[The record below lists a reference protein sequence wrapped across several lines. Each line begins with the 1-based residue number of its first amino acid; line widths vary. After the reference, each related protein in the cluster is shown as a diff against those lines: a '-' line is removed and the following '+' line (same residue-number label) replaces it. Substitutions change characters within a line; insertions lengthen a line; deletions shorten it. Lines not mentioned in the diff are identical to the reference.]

1 MEEKRIHTTILIKRR
16 TSGTPGPPTS
26 LKSGELAVNEV
37 DNTLYI
43 GTTTNSLSGTSQD
56 PGFF

>member
-1 MEEKRIHTTILIKRR
+1 MEEKRLYTTILIKRR
-16 TSGTPGPPTS
+16 VSGDPGPPTS
-26 LKSGELAVNEV
+26 LRSGELAVNEV

-43 GTTTNSLSGTSQD
+43 GTATNLLSGTSTD

>member
-1 MEEKRIHTTILIKRR
+1 MEQKRVNTTILIKRR

-43 GTTTNSLSGTSQD
+43 GTTTNSLSGTNQD

>member
-1 MEEKRIHTTILIKRR
+1 MEQKRVNTTILIKRR

-43 GTTTNSLSGTSQD
+43 GTTTNSLSGTNQD
-56 PGFF
+56 LGFF